1 MKHKRF
7 SGEQIVAVLKQAE
20 AGLPVA
26 ELIHMFS
33 VPGKPVYG
41 LGRRRR
47 VPDASQEAFYE
58 IGLTRC
64 SYWRFVVGGEFGDRA
79 LRLAR
84 IACRSFTGSSRANC
98 IRRRCLIV
106 SSRSTLGAPS
116 RHTDDLERD
125 DHDEE
130 PNLGSAP
137 APRAYDGSQPG
148 ARVRPRWGR
157 VLSGSSPDTERPALR
172 SIPCV

>member
-7 SGEQIVAVLKQAE
+7 SVEQIVAVLKQAE

-79 LRLAR
+79 LRLAHRLQKLHR
-84 IACRSFTGSSRANC
+84 IELRELRTKALLDRLVD
-98 IRRRCLIV
+98 RR
-106 SSRSTLGAPS
+106 
-116 RHTDDLERD
+116 
-125 DHDEE
+125 
-130 PNLGSAP
+130 
-137 APRAYDGSQPG
+137 
-148 ARVRPRWGR
+148 
-157 VLSGSSPDTERPALR
+157 
-172 SIPCV
+172 